1 MVAAKPSHENSVY
14 SLRGRRCDS
23 AVLMFLRDIDGPF
36 SEAGELHHFYS
47 AAVAERDSSV
57 VMATAGWLG
66 WVAPSWMG
74 VMLRGVE
81 EEQLVLFPAIDETR
95 CWKSIPLQEGGV

>member
-1 MVAAKPSHENSVY
+1 VY

-23 AVLMFLRDIDGPF
+23 AVPMFLRDIDGPL
-36 SEAGELHHFYS
+36 SDAGELHHLCS
-47 AAVAERDSSV
+47 AAVVERDSSV

-74 VMLRGVE
+74 VSVAE
-81 EEQLVLFPAIDETR
+81 EEQ
-95 CWKSIPLQEGGV
+95 